1 MDKDLEYIQNAI
13 ETSPEEYHRFLE
25 ENGELLSAED
35 YSIIYQAEQMDDY
48 NFGSGC

>member
-13 ETSPEEYHRFLE
+13 ESSPEEYHRFLE
-25 ENGELLSAED
+25 ENGELISAED
-35 YSIIYQAEQMDDY
+35 YAIIYQQEQMDDY